1 MLTDA
6 SPCPQCSVTC
16 GKGYRQR
23 LVSCSEIYTGKDH
36 YEYGYQNTVSC
47 PGTQPPNIQ
56 PCYLGECPVSASWR
70 VSNWGSVSLANQ
82 IFFFNQKNFNQPLF
96 LCYVFLRFG
105 RGVVLESCVNECIEC
120 HWCCVGSSAL
130 CWALSYGGVMTPMS
144 ATITIKIQLSSR
156 FLGMLR
162 ALLIA

>member
-1 MLTDA
+1 MVGGEFLIPIPVPKLGPGTDRCF
-6 SPCPQCSVTC
+6 PCPQCSVTC

-70 VSNWGSVSLANQ
+70 VSNWGSVSLAA
-82 IFFFNQKNFNQPLF
+82 
-96 LCYVFLRFG
+96 CVF
-105 RGVVLESCVNECIEC
+105 
-120 HWCCVGSSAL
+120 
-130 CWALSYGGVMTPMS
+130 
-144 ATITIKIQLSSR
+144 
-156 FLGMLR
+156 
-162 ALLIA
+162 